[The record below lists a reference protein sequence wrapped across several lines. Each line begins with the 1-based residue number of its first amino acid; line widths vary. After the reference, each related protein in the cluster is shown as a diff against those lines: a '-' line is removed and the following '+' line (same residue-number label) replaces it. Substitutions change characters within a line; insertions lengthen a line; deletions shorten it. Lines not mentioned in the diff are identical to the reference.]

1 MARLFRLLRCGR
13 LQDAR
18 QLCHRVGQP
27 WRAASLGSA
36 GGLGLTPLGK
46 LEILLP
52 QKSISSA
59 KT

>member
-18 QLCHRVGQP
+18 QLCHRVGPP
-27 WRAASLGSA
+27 WRAASLGRD